1 MKKLLI
7 ILVLFASCKKSKLID
22 AVGDGAKLTKADAGK
37 PIKTYEG
44 VWWSESFKDSL
55 VIKVKSITDSAR
67 YKTNMP
73 IFDSKITHHIN
84 YEPTDDNLR
93 IDGYSFRLQH

>member
-44 VWWSESFKDSL
+44 V
-55 VIKVKSITDSAR
+55 
-67 YKTNMP
+67 
-73 IFDSKITHHIN
+73 
-84 YEPTDDNLR
+84 
-93 IDGYSFRLQH
+93 